1 MKLSIVI
8 LNWNGSHHLRRFLPS
23 VVKFSNYDW
32 AEIVVADNHSDDESR
47 EVIEQQFPGVK
58 FLLLD
63 RNYGFAEGYNR
74 ALKDNDAAY
83 ILLLN
88 SDVEVT
94 QNWLEPML
102 KIMDSNPLIAA
113 CQPKIMQLD
122 HPGKFEYA
130 GAAGGFIDHYG
141 YPFCRGRMVNFQEH
155 DLGQYDN
162 PISVFWA
169 SGAAM
174 LVRGKLWHE
183 SGGFDADFWA
193 HMEEIDLC
201 WRMKNRGYKVVVC
214 PSSKVFHLGGGSLSY
229 GSPQKIYLNFRNN
242 LFLLYK
248 NLPKGK
254 FYKTIISRMIL
265 DGVAA
270 LQFIVTGQFIAF
282 TKVLAA
288 HRDFYRSL
296 VNLRKKRKDLLSKTV
311 TTIHPEIYTGS
322 IIFDFFIAK
331 KRKFSSLN
339 FPVNEVELNDSK
351 AKRIIKFL
359 L

>member
-8 LNWNGSHHLRRFLPS
+8 LNWNGSHHLKIFLPS
-23 VVKFSNYDW
+23 VVRYSNYDW
-32 AEIVVADNHSDDESR
+32 VEIVVADNHSDDESC
-47 EVIEQQFPGVK
+47 EVIKQEFPGVK
-58 FLLLD
+58 LLVLD

-74 ALKDNDAAY
+74 ALKDNDAEY
-83 ILLLN
+83 IMLLN
-88 SDVEVT
+88 SDVAVT
-94 QNWLEPML
+94 ENWLEPM
-102 KIMDSNPLIAA
+102 IQMMDSNPFIAA

-122 HPGKFEYA
+122 QPEKFEYA
-130 GAAGGFIDHYG
+130 GASGGFIDHYG
-141 YPFCRGRMVNFQEH
+141 YPFCRGRMVNVQEH
-155 DLGQYDN
+155 DFGQYDS

-183 SGGFDADFWA
+183 SGGFDVDFWA

-201 WRMKNRGYKVVVC
+201 WRMKNQGYKIVVC
-214 PSSKVFHLGGGSLSY
+214 PQSIVFHLGGGSLSY

-254 FYKTIISRMIL
+254 FYKTLIIRMIL

-270 LQFIVTGQFIAF
+270 FQFLFTGQFIAF
-282 TKVLAA
+282 TKVLGA
-288 HRDFYRSL
+288 HRDFYKSL
-296 VNLRKKRKDLLSKTV
+296 GKLRNKRNDLIAKSVKTH
-311 TTIHPEIYTGS
+311 HPEIYNGS
-322 IIFDFFIAK
+322 IIFDFFIAR

-339 FPVNEVELNDSK
+339 FPTNEIE
-351 AKRIIKFL
+351 
-359 L
+359 

>member
-23 VVKFSNYDW
+23 VVKHSNYDW
-32 AEIVVADNHSDDESR
+32 VEIIVADNHSDDESS
-47 EVIEQQFPGVK
+47 EIVEQEFPGVK
-58 FLLLD
+58 FLPLD
-63 RNYGFAEGYNR
+63 RNYGFAEGYNQ
-74 ALKDNDAAY
+74 ALKDNDAEY

-88 SDVEVT
+88 SDVEVIE
-94 QNWLEPML
+94 NWLEPML
-102 KIMDSNPLIAA
+102 IMMDFNPSIAA

-122 HPGKFEYA
+122 QPEKFEYA
-130 GAAGGFIDHYG
+130 GASGGFIDHYG

-155 DLGQYDN
+155 DHGQYDH

-174 LVRGKLWHE
+174 LLRGKYWHE
-183 SGGFDADFWA
+183 SGGFDSDFWA

-214 PSSKVFHLGGGSLSY
+214 PESKVFHLGGGSLSY

-254 FYKTIISRMIL
+254 LYKTLILRMIL
-265 DGVAA
+265 DGVAVI
-270 LQFIVTGQFIAF
+270 QFLVTGQFKAF
-282 TKVLAA
+282 VKVLEA

-296 VNLRKKRKDLLSKTV
+296 RKLRKKRKELLSKAV
-311 TTIHPEIYTGS
+311 TTNHPEIYKGS
-322 IIFDFFIAK
+322 LIFDFFILK

-339 FPVNEVELNDSK
+339 FPTDEID
-351 AKRIIKFL
+351 
-359 L
+359 

>member
-23 VVKFSNYDW
+23 VLKYSNYDW
-32 AEIVVADNHSDDESR
+32 AEIVVADNCSDDDSR
-47 EVIEQQFPGVK
+47 ECVEQEFSGVK
-58 FLLLD
+58 FLQLD

-74 ALKDNDAAY
+74 ALKNNEATY

-94 QNWLEPML
+94 ENWLEPMIQL
-102 KIMDSNPLIAA
+102 MDSNLLIAA
-113 CQPKIMQLD
+113 CQPKIMQLE

-141 YPFCRGRMVNFQEH
+141 YPFCRGRIINFQEQ
-155 DLGQYDN
+155 DLGQYDA

-169 SGAAM
+169 SGAAL
-174 LVRGKLWHE
+174 LVRGKQWHQLC
-183 SGGFDADFWA
+183 GFDSDFWA

-201 WRMKNRGYKVVVC
+201 WRMKNRGFKIAVC
-214 PSSKVFHLGGGSLSY
+214 PQSIVFHLGGGSLSY

-254 FYKTIISRMIL
+254 LFATLFFRMVL

-270 LQFIVTGQFIAF
+270 IQFLVTGQLKASS
-282 TKVLAA
+282 KVLGA
-288 HRDFYRSL
+288 HRDFYKSL
-296 VNLRKKRKDLLSKTV
+296 GKLRKKRKELLSNSATFN
-311 TTIHPEIYTGS
+311 HPEIYKGS
-322 IIFDFFIAK
+322 IIFDFFISQ
-331 KRKFSSLN
+331 KRKFSSLH
-339 FPVNEVELNDSK
+339 FPTNEIS
-351 AKRIIKFL
+351 
-359 L
+359 

>member
-1 MKLSIVI
+1 MKVSIVI

-23 VVKFSNYDW
+23 LVKYSNYDW
-32 AEIVVADNHSDDESR
+32 VEIVVADNYSDDNSR
-47 EVIEQQFPGVK
+47 EVVEKEFPNIK
-58 FLLLD
+58 YLQLD
-63 RNYGFAEGYNR
+63 KNHGFAEGYNQ
-74 ALKDNDAAY
+74 ALKNNNAEY

-94 QNWLEPML
+94 ENWLEPMVKL
-102 KIMDSNPLIAA
+102 MDYNPLVGA

-122 HPGKFEYA
+122 QPGKFEYA
-130 GAAGGFIDHYG
+130 GASGGFIDKYG
-141 YPFCRGRMVNFQEH
+141 YPFCRGRMINFQEQ
-155 DLGQYDN
+155 DLGQYND

-169 SGAAM
+169 SGAAT

-183 SGGFDADFWA
+183 FGGFDADFWA

-201 WRMKNRGYKVVVC
+201 WRMKNQGHKVAVC
-214 PSSKVFHLGGGSLSY
+214 PESTVLHLGGGSLAY
-229 GSPQKIYLNFRNN
+229 GNPQKVYLNFRNN

-254 FYKTIISRMIL
+254 LYQTLFIRMLL

-270 LQFIVTGQFIAF
+270 LQFLVTGQFRSF
-282 TKVLAA
+282 TKVMGA

-296 VNLRKKRKDLLSKTV
+296 KKLGQKRKELLAKA
-311 TTIHPEIYTGS
+311 TTFKHAEIYKGS
-322 IIFDFFIAK
+322 IIVDFFIFK

-339 FPVNEVELNDSK
+339 FPTNALK
-351 AKRIIKFL
+351 
-359 L
+359 

>member
-1 MKLSIVI
+1 MRLSIVI
-8 LNWNGSHHLRRFLPS
+8 LNWNGSHHLRKFLPS
-23 VVKFSNYDW
+23 VVKYSNYDW
-32 AEIVVADNHSDDESR
+32 AEIVVADNYSSDDSQ
-47 EVIEQQFPGVK
+47 EVIAKEFPIVK
-58 FLLLD
+58 YIQLD
-63 RNYGFAEGYNR
+63 RNCGFAEGYNR
-74 ALKDNDAAY
+74 VLKDNNAEY

-94 QNWLEPML
+94 ENWLEPMIQL
-102 KIMDSNPLIAA
+102 MDSNPLIAA

-122 HPGKFEYA
+122 RPEMFEYA
-130 GAAGGFIDHYG
+130 GASGGFIDKYG
-141 YPFCRGRMVNFQEH
+141 YPFCRGRMVNFQEQ

-174 LVRGKLWHE
+174 LVRGTLWHAFD
-183 SGGFDADFWA
+183 GFDSDFWA

-201 WRMKNRGYKVVVC
+201 WRLKNSGYKVVVC
-214 PSSKVFHLGGGSLSY
+214 PQSKVFHLGGGSLSY

-254 FYKTIISRMIL
+254 LYKTLFIRMVL

-270 LQFIVTGQFIAF
+270 IQFLVTGQFKAF
-282 TKVLAA
+282 TKVLGA
-288 HRDFYRSL
+288 HRDFYRSIGK
-296 VNLRKKRKDLLSKTV
+296 LRKKRNDLLPKTV
-311 TTIHPEIYTGS
+311 TNHHPEIYKGS
-322 IIFDFFIAK
+322 LIFDFFISK

-339 FPVNEVELNDSK
+339 FPVNANN
-351 AKRIIKFL
+351 
-359 L
+359 

>member
-23 VVKFSNYDW
+23 VIKYSDYDW
-32 AEIVVADNHSDDESR
+32 AEIVVADNHSVDDSC
-47 EVIEQQFPGVK
+47 EVIEKEFPNLK
-58 FLLLD
+58 ILRLD
-63 RNYGFAEGYNR
+63 RNYGFAEGYNQ
-74 ALKDNDAAY
+74 ALKANDAEY
-83 ILLLN
+83 IMLLN

-94 QNWLEPML
+94 ENWLQPML
-102 KIMDSNPLIAA
+102 KMMDKDPLIGA
-113 CQPKIMQLD
+113 CQPKIIELS
-122 HPGKFEYA
+122 HPDKFEYA
-130 GAAGGFIDHYG
+130 GASGGFIDKYG
-141 YPFCRGRMVNFQEH
+141 YPFCRGRIVNVQEQ

-162 PISVFWA
+162 EVSVFWA

-183 SGGFDADFWA
+183 SGGFDPDFWA

-201 WRMKNRGYKVVVC
+201 WRLKNRGYIVVVC
-214 PSSKVFHLGGGSLSY
+214 PGSKVYHLGGGSLAY

-248 NLPKGK
+248 NLPEGK
-254 FYKTIISRMIL
+254 LYKTLIIRMIL

-270 LQFIVTGQFIAF
+270 LQFLLTGQFKAF
-282 TKVLAA
+282 TKVMAA
-288 HRDFYRSL
+288 HRDFYK
-296 VNLRKKRKDLLSKTV
+296 NLGNLKKKRAALQAETV
-311 TTIHPEIYTGS
+311 NTSHPEIYKGS

-339 FPVNEVELNDSK
+339 FAANELD
-351 AKRIIKFL
+351 I
-359 L
+359 

>member
-8 LNWNGSHHLRRFLPS
+8 LNWNGSHYLERFLPS
-23 VVKFSNYDW
+23 IVKYSSYEW
-32 AEIVVADNHSDDESR
+32 AEIVVADNHSGDDSS
-47 EVIEQQFPGVK
+47 EVVAKNFPAVK
-58 FLLLD
+58 FLQFD
-63 RNYGFAEGYNR
+63 RNYGFAEGYNL
-74 ALKDNDAAY
+74 ALKNNKADY
-83 ILLLN
+83 LVLLN

-94 QNWLEPML
+94 ENWLEPM
-102 KIMDSNPLIAA
+102 IQMMDAHPFIGA

-122 HPGKFEYA
+122 HPYKFEYA
-130 GAAGGFIDHYG
+130 GASGGFIDHYG
-141 YPFCRGRMVNFQEH
+141 YPFCRGRIVNFQEH
-155 DLGQYDN
+155 DIGQYN
-162 PISVFWA
+162 SPISVFWA

-174 LVRGKLWHE
+174 VVRGKLWHE
-183 SGGFDADFWA
+183 FGGFDADFWA

-214 PSSKVFHLGGGSLSY
+214 PQSKVFHLGGGSLSY

-248 NLPKGK
+248 NLPTGK
-254 FYKTIISRMIL
+254 FHKILFIRMIL

-270 LQFIVTGQFIAF
+270 LQFLVTGQFIAF

-296 VNLRKKRKDLLSKTV
+296 GKLSKKRNDLQRKIVKTN
-311 TTIHPEIYTGS
+311 HPEIYKGS
-322 IIFDFFIAK
+322 LIFDFFIAK

-339 FPVNEVELNDSK
+339 VPANEID
-351 AKRIIKFL
+351 
-359 L
+359 

>member
-8 LNWNGSHHLRRFLPS
+8 LNWNGSLYLERFLPS
-23 VVKFSNYDW
+23 IVKYSSYDW
-32 AEIVVADNHSDDESR
+32 AEIVVADNHSDDDSS
-47 EVIEQQFPGVK
+47 EVIAKQFPGVK
-58 FLLLD
+58 FLQLD
-63 RNYGFAEGYNR
+63 RNYGFAEGYNL
-74 ALKDNDAAY
+74 ALKNNIADY
-83 ILLLN
+83 LVLLN

-94 QNWLEPML
+94 ENWLEPMVRM
-102 KIMDSNPLIAA
+102 MDNNPLIAA
-113 CQPKIMQLD
+113 CQPKIMQLGQ
-122 HPGKFEYA
+122 PYKFEYA
-130 GAAGGFIDHYG
+130 GASGGFIDHYG
-141 YPFCRGRMVNFQEH
+141 YPFCRGRIINFQEH
-155 DLGQYDN
+155 DLGQYN
-162 PISVFWA
+162 KPISVFWA

-174 LVRGKLWHE
+174 VVRGTLWHE

-214 PSSKVFHLGGGSLSY
+214 PQSKVFHLGGGSLSY

-254 FYKTIISRMIL
+254 FHKTLFIRMVL

-270 LQFIVTGQFIAF
+270 LQFLVTGQFKAF

-296 VNLRKKRKDLLSKTV
+296 GILRKKRDDLLLKVV
-311 TTIHPEIYTGS
+311 TTNHPEIYKGS
-322 IIFDFFIAK
+322 LIFDFFISR

-339 FPVNEVELNDSK
+339 FPTNEID
-351 AKRIIKFL
+351 
-359 L
+359 